1 MVKTEKKNVVVVE
14 PVTLTV
20 PQVVKSAY
28 ADAAGTSGLTAED
41 LMADRLASCVDHTSA
56 RPIYFNDEERRKLE
70 LLAGRQFKDAA
81 DFNKYFEKAF
91 KLKIDEVIYTMDP
104 LVRDRMLDRCFGRPL
119 EGVIK
124 EALDEFFAGYVM
136 L

>member
-1 MVKTEKKNVVVVE
+1 MVKTKEKNIVVVE
-14 PVTLTV
+14 QVSLTI

-28 ADAAGTSGLTAED
+28 ADEAGTSGLSAED
-41 LMADRLASCVDHTSA
+41 LMADRLASCVTHTST
-56 RPIYFNDEERRKLE
+56 RPIYFNDDERRRLE
-70 LLAGRQFKDAA
+70 LLAGRQFKSAEE
-81 DFNKYFEKAF
+81 FNDYFAKAF
-91 KLKIDEVIYTMDP
+91 TIKIDDISYTMAP

-119 EGVIK
+119 ETTIR